1 VRIAGP
7 CASQH
12 PPGQGILEN
21 VYDARAAAGRIV
33 VAQLS
38 GAVSRHSGWK
48 AELTEQELAAAVAEL
63 QEITGGRPDGP
74 ALMAEVAGVRIGTHA
89 GIPLEEDKAAAEA
102 RILVAAGA
110 DVSLIDDWARVGAER
125 AAQPRHPP
133 AGGGLFAPGH
143 PARPPARPRARPPE
157 APFPA

>member
-1 VRIAGP
+1 
-7 CASQH
+7 
-12 PPGQGILEN
+12 

-110 DVSLIDDWARVGAER
+110 DVSLIDDWARVGAGR

-143 PARPPARPRARPPE
+143 PARPRTRPPE